1 MDIKIEKSKRLAASL
16 LLLILLPLQAFAAN
30 GTTYTPMENIP
41 GFESEKTDLATYIVT
56 IYKFGIWTI
65 GIAALLMITLGG
77 IMYVTSAGNN
87 SSMQKAKG
95 IISDAL
101 IGVIMALS
109 SWLILYTINPDLLK
123 VKLPD
128 ASMGVSGSAGQLGVG
143 NSDGSTG
150 SNGSTGSSG
159 SNGSG
164 GSASGSASS
173 GGSTCCKSYDSST
186 GKYTCTT
193 SPSGGC
199 NGESKTGDCSQNSSF
214 CQGAS
219 SSSSSSNSTDP
230 NAGKCT
236 AVQSG
241 PCTVDN
247 LKQYFGSGA
256 ETASKVCNKESGGNA
271 GLASTTDKTADGK
284 TFSWG
289 LFQINL
295 TQHKIGGLDC
305 PSAFNGKNYSAT
317 VKNQSLYDQCV
328 AAATNPTTNLEYAS
342 SLYKSSSWK
351 HWNNECGS

>member
-1 MDIKIEKSKRLAASL
+1 MTIKTKAASL

-87 SSMQKAKG
+87 SSMGKAKG

-150 SNGSTGSSG
+150 SNGSTGGSG

-173 GGSTCCKSYDSST
+173 GGSTS
-186 GKYTCTT
+186 
-193 SPSGGC
+193 
-199 NGESKTGDCSQNSSF
+199 
-214 CQGAS
+214 AS
-219 SSSSSSNSTDP
+219 SSSASNSSNSSSSNS
-230 NAGKCT
+230 
-236 AVQSG
+236 SG
-241 PCTVDN
+241 
-247 LKQYFGSGA
+247 Q
-256 ETASKVCNKESGGNA
+256 
-271 GLASTTDKTADGK
+271 
-284 TFSWG
+284 
-289 LFQINL
+289 
-295 TQHKIGGLDC
+295 
-305 PSAFNGKNYSAT
+305 
-317 VKNQSLYDQCV
+317 
-328 AAATNPTTNLEYAS
+328 
-342 SLYKSSSWK
+342 
-351 HWNNECGS
+351 